1 MNLSQIKTEIQQ
13 YQYLEDTGVIDVT
26 LASIIANR
34 LKLSD
39 PVWLIIIGASSGGKS
54 QIVRPI
60 AMSDT
65 KFIHKVDDVT
75 ENTFLSGVRE
85 KEGDTSMSLLKRMG
99 NHGIITISDF
109 TVIMSKN
116 SESRN
121 AILSQFRMIYDGE
134 MVKHSG
140 SSKEAI
146 RWPSDEKATG
156 YMGVVAG
163 STPSIYSS
171 FEEVADM
178 GERFIY
184 YRMKE
189 FSAEKA
195 THLAL
200 SRGKS
205 GKALD
210 LGLSTLYAD
219 YIQAIVKGAGDMSD
233 LIISDTV
240 RNRIIEIAMFAERV
254 RTPVKTDFKGER
266 ITHIP
271 LPAYPMRVSIQMMA
285 IAKALMLMQKYE
297 TGDYELGEDKLK
309 LLDWVCWS
317 MANEEKRHVLRQLAM
332 IGSGT
337 QLKTSS
343 ISDVI
348 GLDEHTTGLIL
359 QNLSA
364 IGIVSKNTVAGADSV
379 SWSFKED
386 KYYQLVRRIE
396 NITDVEIGDDVSELA
411 GW

>member
-1 MNLSQIKTEIQQ
+1 MRTLAEIKNEIQK
-13 YQYLEDTGVIDVT
+13 YQYLEDTGIVDVT
-26 LASIIANR
+26 VASIIANN
-34 LKLSD
+34 LQIAD
-39 PVWLIIIGASSGGKS
+39 PVWLVIIGASSGGKS

-60 AMSDT
+60 ALSNPQ
-65 KFIHKVDDVT
+65 FIHRIDDVT
-75 ENTFLSGVRE
+75 ENTFLSGQ
-85 KEGDTSMSLLKRMG
+85 GADMSLLVKMG

-140 SSKEAI
+140 SKKEAI
-146 RWPSDEKATG
+146 KWNG
-156 YMGVVAG
+156 YMGVIAG
-163 STPSIYSS
+163 STPSIYHS

-200 SRGKS
+200 SRGKN

-210 LGLSTLYAD
+210 TELSLLYKE
-219 YIQAIVKGAGDMSD
+219 YIQAVLRGAVED
-233 LIISDTV
+233 IAVSDTV
-240 RNRIIEIAMFAERV
+240 KERIIEIAMFAERV

-271 LPAYPMRVSIQMMA
+271 LPAYPMRVSIQMLA
-285 IAKALMLMQKYE
+285 IAKALMHMRKYE
-297 TGDYELGEDKLK
+297 MGDYELQEEQLK
-309 LLDWVCWS
+309 LLDWVCYS
-317 MANEEKRHVLRQLAM
+317 MANEEKRAVLKALAV
-332 IGSGT
+332 IGVGT
-337 QLKTSS
+337 SLNTSS

-364 IGIVSKNTVAGADSV
+364 IGVISKNTVAGADNV

-396 NITDVEIGDDVSELA
+396 NITDVEVGDVVEDN
-411 GW
+411 W

>member
-1 MNLSQIKTEIQQ
+1 MNLAEIKKEIQQ
-13 YQYLEDTGVIDVT
+13 YQYLEDTGIIDIT
-26 LASIIANR
+26 LASIIANQ
-34 LKLSD
+34 LKVAD

-60 AMSDT
+60 AMSQPD
-65 KFIHKVDDVT
+65 FIHKVDDVT

-85 KEGDTSMSLLKRMG
+85 KEGDKSMSLLKRMG
-99 NHGIITISDF
+99 SHGIITISDF

-140 SSKEAI
+140 SSKEPI
-146 RWPSDEKATG
+146 EWKG

-163 STPSIYSS
+163 STPSIYGS

-200 SRGKS
+200 SRGKN

-210 LGLSTLYAD
+210 LGLSVLYKE
-219 YIQAIVKGAGDMSD
+219 YIQHIVKGAVLDD
-233 LIISDTV
+233 LVVPDTV
-240 RNRIIEIAMFAERV
+240 RTRIIEIAMFAERV

-271 LPAYPMRVSIQMMA
+271 LPAYPMRVSIQMLA
-285 IAKALMLMQKYE
+285 IAKALMCMQKYE
-297 TGDYELGEDKLK
+297 TGDYELQEEQLG
-309 LLDWVCWS
+309 LLDWVCYS
-317 MANEEKRHVLRQLAM
+317 MANEEMRAVLRILA
-332 IGSGT
+332 GLGEGVSVN
-337 QLKTSS
+337 TSD
-343 ISDVI
+343 ISDKI

-364 IGIVSKNTVAGADSV
+364 IGVVSRLTTGDYI

-386 KYYQLVRRIE
+386 RYYRLVRRIE
-396 NITDVEIGDDVSELA
+396 NITDIVSGDDVSD
-411 GW
+411 W

>member
-1 MNLSQIKTEIQQ
+1 MNLAQIKQEIQQ
-13 YQYLEDTGVIDVT
+13 YQYLEDTGIIDVT

-60 AMSDT
+60 AMSDS

-210 LGLSTLYAD
+210 LGLSVLYKD
-219 YIQAIVKGAGDMSD
+219 YIEAVVKGGIE
-233 LIISDTV
+233 IIDSLVISEDV

-297 TGDYELGEDKLK
+297 TGEYELGEDKLK

-317 MANEEKRHVLRQLAM
+317 MANEEKRHVLKQLAL
-332 IGSGT
+332 IGVGT
-337 QLKTSS
+337 QLNTST

-364 IGIVSKNTVAGADSV
+364 IGIVSKNTVGEGIA
-379 SWSFKED
+379 WSFKED

-396 NITDVEIGDDVSELA
+396 NITESVQGDDVSELA

>member
-1 MNLSQIKTEIQQ
+1 MKLEDIKKEIQQ
-13 YQYLEDTGVIDVT
+13 YQYLEDTGIIDIT
-26 LASIIANR
+26 LASYIANR
-34 LKLSD
+34 LRLSD

-60 AMSDT
+60 AMSDD
-65 KFIHKVDDVT
+65 KFIHRIDDVT

-99 NHGIITISDF
+99 EHGIITISDF

-116 SESRN
+116 SEARN

-140 SSKEAI
+140 SSKEPI
-146 RWPSDEKATG
+146 EWKG
-156 YMGVVAG
+156 YMGVIAG
-163 STPSIYSS
+163 STPSIYHS

-189 FSAEKA
+189 FDASKA

-200 SRGKS
+200 SRGKN

-210 LGLSTLYAD
+210 LGLSVLYREYLEEVIKSVD
-219 YIQAIVKGAGDMSD
+219 ETD
-233 LIISDTV
+233 LIITDIV
-240 RNRIIEIAMFAERV
+240 KNRIIEIAMFAERV

-271 LPAYPMRVSIQMMA
+271 LPAYPMRVSIQMLA
-285 IAKALMLMQKYE
+285 IAKALMCMQKHE
-297 TGDYELGEDKLK
+297 TDSYELGEDKLK
-309 LLDWVCWS
+309 LLDWLCYS
-317 MANEEKRHVLRQLAM
+317 MANEEKRAVLKILAKLGQG
-332 IGSGT
+332 ISIN
-337 QLKTSS
+337 TSD
-343 ISDVI
+343 ISDTI

-364 IGIVSKNTVAGADSV
+364 IGVVDRRTTGDLI
-379 SWSFKED
+379 SWSFKDD
-386 KYYQLVRRIE
+386 KYYHLVRRIE
-396 NITDVEIGDDVSELA
+396 CIEEEKKDEVTVPEEF
-411 GW
+411 